1 MSDVLRVVL
10 ADDHPMFREGLRFTL
25 GHEADLDVVGEA
37 ATGAE
42 AMRLTAELDP
52 DVVVMDLAMP
62 ELGGL
67 EATRRLTGSGARA
80 RVLVLTMSEDDES
93 VFAALRAGAGGYLV
107 KGADPDQVISAVR
120 AVGRGHAVFGPHLA
134 GRMLT
139 FFAEPPPREPDAVP
153 GLSAREREV
162 LTLLAEGMT
171 NQEIGRALFISPIT
185 VRNHVSSIFAK
196 LQVTNRQQAMLRVTR
211 PSGRNSATRAGGGW
225 TRRCNRG
232 CIVLWTSASG

>member
-1 MSDVLRVVL
+1 MSERLRIVL

-25 GHEADLDVVGEA
+25 SREPDLEVVAEA
-37 ATGAE
+37 ATGSDAV
-42 AMRLTAELDP
+42 RLAGELDP

-67 EATRRLTGSGARA
+67 AATRRLTELGVRA
-80 RVLVLTMSEDDES
+80 RVLVLTMSEDDDS

-120 AVGRGHAVFGPHLA
+120 AVARGHAVFGPHLA

-139 FFAEPPPREPDAVP
+139 FFAEPPGQRPDELP

-162 LTLLAEGMT
+162 LTLLAEGMS
-171 NQEIGRALFISPIT
+171 NPDIGRALFISPIT

-196 LQVTNRQQAMLRVTR
+196 LRVTNRHQAMLRAR
-211 PSGRNSATRAGGGW
+211 ATRK
-225 TRRCNRG
+225 
-232 CIVLWTSASG
+232 S

>member
-1 MSDVLRVVL
+1 MSAPLRVVL

-25 GHEADLDVVGEA
+25 SREPDLEVVAEA
-37 ATGAE
+37 ATGTDAV
-42 AMRLTAELDP
+42 RLAGELDP

-67 EATRRLTGSGARA
+67 EATRRLTERGTRA

-107 KGADPDQVISAVR
+107 KGADPEQVISAVR
-120 AVGRGHAVFGPHLA
+120 AVARGHAVFGPHLA
-134 GRMLT
+134 DRMLT
-139 FFAEPPPREPDAVP
+139 FFAEPRGHQPEELP

-162 LTLLAEGMT
+162 LTLLAQGLS
-171 NQEIGRALFISPIT
+171 NADIGRALFISPIT

-196 LQVTNRQQAMLRVTR
+196 LQVTNRHQAMLRAR
-211 PSGRNSATRAGGGW
+211 GAW
-225 TRRCNRG
+225 TEPP
-232 CIVLWTSASG
+232 